1 MLAFFLLLAIGI
13 YNSRNGEP
21 LDVSDIMRSTPVAER
36 VGLEYPQI
44 DMTEKIAK
52 EEAEAKK
59 KAAEAKKKEAETKKK
74 EAAVQKS
81 GDDKQGKET
90 AQEAKTGQ
98 KEAENSP
105 DSAPEKAEEQ
115 KTEAKPA
122 ASPLP
127 TSSSA
132 AQSKKQDEKTAAA
145 SDDKGNAS
153 AETATPAASATPP
166 KLQDPASVPSMV
178 YDNSW
183 PPPKDR
189 PRTDS
194 TFLRRIPTMLF
205 FLAIVCALI
214 WISLRIVL
222 PFSGKLTGTVGKKKQ
237 INLIERLSIGP
248 NRSIV
253 LLQVADKRILVGVT
267 EKGMNTL
274 AELTVPTE
282 DEEEKPKDAPVDPQG
297 PKKDLVKEVL
307 AQRLSALP
315 LMDLRSKS

>member
-21 LDVSDIMRSTPVAER
+21 LDVSDIVRSTPVAER
-36 VGLEYPQI
+36 VGMEYPQI
-44 DMTEKIAK
+44 DMTEKLAK

-59 KAAEAKKKEAETKKK
+59 KEAEAKKKAAAEQNKEDTEQGKAPAQEDKAGQKGTDDSPASAQEKAAAQKK
-74 EAAVQKS
+74 EA
-81 GDDKQGKET
+81 T
-90 AQEAKTGQ
+90 
-98 KEAENSP
+98 
-105 DSAPEKAEEQ
+105 
-115 KTEAKPA
+115 
-122 ASPLP
+122 P
-127 TSSSA
+127 TSSPIPTNSPA
-132 AQSKKQDEKTAAA
+132 AQAKDKNEQATVVSDDHQGAA
-145 SDDKGNAS
+145 SAQ
-153 AETATPAASATPP
+153 TATPDASPTPP
-166 KLQDPASVPSMV
+166 ELQDPASAPDMV
-178 YDNSW
+178 YDTSW

-205 FLAIVCALI
+205 FLVVVCALI

-222 PFSGKLTGTVGKKKQ
+222 PFSGKLTGTANKKKQ
-237 INLIERLSIGP
+237 IILVERQSLGP
-248 NRSIV
+248 NRSVV
-253 LLQVADKRILVGVT
+253 LLQVADKRILVGIT

-274 AELTVPTE
+274 AELPVPTE
-282 DEEEKPKDAPVDPQG
+282 DEEEKPKDAPADSQE